1 MTPPRHRGGVEYYTQ
16 ESGKRVI
23 EEMIGFYFHRV
34 LVLGYGIRDNILLLF
49 TIPTIQIF
57 ILHIVI
63 ARILLQADNILSVRL
78 DIFIE
83 YIRDKLLTFYI
94 I

>member
-1 MTPPRHRGGVEYYTQ
+1 
-16 ESGKRVI
+16 
-23 EEMIGFYFHRV
+23 MIGFYFHRV

-63 ARILLQADNILSVRL
+63 ARVLLQADNILSVGL

-83 YIRDKLLTFYI
+83 HIRDKFLTFYI

>member
-1 MTPPRHRGGVEYYTQ
+1 
-16 ESGKRVI
+16 
-23 EEMIGFYFHRV
+23 MISFFHRV
-34 LVLGYGIRDNILLLF
+34 LELGYGIRDNIHVILLLF

-63 ARILLQADNILSVRL
+63 ARILLQADNILSVGL

-83 YIRDKLLTFYI
+83 HIRDKLLTFYI

>member
-1 MTPPRHRGGVEYYTQ
+1 
-16 ESGKRVI
+16 
-23 EEMIGFYFHRV
+23 MIGFYFHRV
-34 LVLGYGIRDNILLLF
+34 LVLGYGIRDNILILLLF

-63 ARILLQADNILSVRL
+63 ARILLQADNILSVGL

-83 YIRDKLLTFYI
+83 HIRDKLLTFYI